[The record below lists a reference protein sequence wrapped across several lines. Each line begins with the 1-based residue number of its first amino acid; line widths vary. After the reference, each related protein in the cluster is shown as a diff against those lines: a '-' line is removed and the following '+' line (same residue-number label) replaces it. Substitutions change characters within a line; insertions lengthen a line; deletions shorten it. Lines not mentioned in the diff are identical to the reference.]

1 MAAIR
6 WLGSAGAVLAASSVA
21 LSAYA
26 SHGATG
32 AGQAT
37 LHVAA
42 AVAFGH
48 GVALAA
54 LSRLA
59 GRRLAVASL
68 SGLLLGTLLFSGGIA
83 VAHFAGVPA
92 RVAPFGGTLLIVAWL
107 AWAADALR
115 G

>member
-1 MAAIR
+1 VR
-6 WLGSAGAVLAASSVA
+6 WLGFAGGALSAASVA

-26 SHGATG
+26 SHGTSG
-32 AGQAT
+32 AGQAA
-37 LHVAA
+37 LYVAA

-48 GVALAA
+48 GIALAA
-54 LSRLA
+54 LARLA
-59 GRRLAVASL
+59 RHRLAVASL

-83 VAHFAGVPA
+83 VAHLADVTA
-92 RVAPFGGTLLIVAWL
+92 RVAPFGGTLLIAAWL